1 MEVGSPPLARGIRLF
16 QFLDRTERGITPA
29 CAGNTIIVI
38 QYWKFRLDHP
48 RLRGEYGS
56 RRLYALGFRGS
67 PPLARGI
74 LYNLIRFAVCTMD
87 HPRLRGE
94 YQPKTDCRI
103 NGIGSPPLARGIH

>member
-74 LYNLIRFAVCTMD
+74 LSVGSLI
-87 HPRLRGE
+87 LLSS
-94 YQPKTDCRI
+94 
-103 NGIGSPPLARGIH
+103 GITPACAGNTNRKSGR

>member
-74 LYNLIRFAVCTMD
+74 LFGVTSIYI
-87 HPRLRGE
+87 
-94 YQPKTDCRI
+94 I
-103 NGIGSPPLARGIH
+103 